1 MTTYKTT
8 ITEITTHP
16 KQVNPIYGESAT
28 RVRLED
34 EGGGAFIIL
43 EQGAVVGNDQK
54 VCLDPEELPL
64 VMEAA
69 QRLLSQ
75 MIGEGTD

>member
-16 KQVNPIYGESAT
+16 EQVNPIYAGSAT

-34 EGGGAFIIL
+34 EGGGAFIVL
-43 EQGAVVGNDQK
+43 QQNDQK

-64 VMEAA
+64 VMAAA
-69 QRLLSQ
+69 QQLLSQ
-75 MIGEGTD
+75 PIGESTD

>member
-8 ITEITTHP
+8 FTEITTHP
-16 KQVNPIYGESAT
+16 AQVNPIYGESAT
-28 RVRLED
+28 RVRLAD

-43 EQGAVVGNDQK
+43 EQNDQK